1 MRIYEVVKKEENPTI
16 SLGKVNMED
25 GFLIAL
31 ADGEAIGIIVY
42 DANNSQYIMITEFWD
57 DFSSGID
64 PRYYNEDLEKLME
77 EIKSDY
83 TDPVE
88 FNFVR
93 VER

>member
-1 MRIYEVVKKEENPTI
+1 MRIYKVVKKEENPTI

-42 DANNSQYIMITEFWD
+42 DSNNSQYIMITEFWD
-57 DFSSGID
+57 DFSNGID

>member
-1 MRIYEVVKKEENPTI
+1 MRIYKVVKKEENPTI
-16 SLGKVNMED
+16 SLNKVHMED

-31 ADGEAIGIIVY
+31 SDGEAIGIIVY
-42 DANNSQYIMITEFWD
+42 DAINTQYIMITNFLD
-57 DFSSGID
+57 DFSCGIN
-64 PRYYNEDLEKLME
+64 PRYYDKDLEKLMDV
-77 EIKSDY
+77 IKSDY